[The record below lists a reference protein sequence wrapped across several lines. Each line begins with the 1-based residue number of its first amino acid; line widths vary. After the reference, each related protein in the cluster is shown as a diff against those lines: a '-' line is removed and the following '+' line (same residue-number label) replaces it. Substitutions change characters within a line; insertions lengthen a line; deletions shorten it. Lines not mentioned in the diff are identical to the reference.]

1 MAAPAKELQS
11 VDQLSEL
18 AFGFMASKGLF
29 VALDLGLFTHLQHGP
44 KSVAELSGATGAPTE
59 ALIKVL
65 EVCAASGIVVR
76 VRGDGAEGEDGHG
89 MGTAPT
95 QATRYRNSAAA
106 RSFLVKGSRHDF
118 GDYYRLQID
127 KQFYPLLTRLY
138 ASLGLSGD
146 RGPHETG
153 TAAPLKANSR
163 WYEELI
169 AASDKEAAIFT
180 EAQHA
185 GSVGPARYLAKL
197 LNLQGNR
204 RVLDVA
210 GGSGAFSIALAQR
223 NPAISCVVFDFPRV
237 IQVAGKFIREAGLSR
252 RVSTLGGNAMDPW
265 AKVGADVVLMSYIL
279 SALHKRD
286 TQTMLQRAWDTLPPG
301 GLLIVHDFM
310 MEEGAPAASWLLAH
324 QAVTPGSP
332 ALTSVWVEEQMQALG
347 FQGVQ
352 SRAALPSITKFVFAH
367 KPPVPKVP
375 WVLQQ
380 PVQSSSVSTAPPV
393 SETFRTSHYVRY
405 NECDMQGV
413 VFNSNYQL
421 FTSNSVDDFIVHAF
435 GRNYCDEKR
444 ECAEAS
450 HMVPSNAA
458 CVPK

>member
-1 MAAPAKELQS
+1 M
-11 VDQLSEL
+11 
-18 AFGFMASKGLF
+18 
-29 VALDLGLFTHLQHGP
+29 
-44 KSVAELSGATGAPTE
+44 GAT
-59 ALIKVL
+59 KVL

-197 LNLQGNR
+197 LNLQKCAARFAFCLASLQGNMQR
-204 RVLDVA
+204 SQLMQRPRKDAETPCGTCCCFCCRATAGCWMLLEAAAPSPLPWHSVTPPSLASSLTSPASSRLLANSSGYGDVA
-210 GGSGAFSIALAQR
+210 
-223 NPAISCVVFDFPRV
+223 
-237 IQVAGKFIREAGLSR
+237 
-252 RVSTLGGNAMDPW
+252 
-265 AKVGADVVLMSYIL
+265 
-279 SALHKRD
+279 
-286 TQTMLQRAWDTLPPG
+286 
-301 GLLIVHDFM
+301 
-310 MEEGAPAASWLLAH
+310 
-324 QAVTPGSP
+324 
-332 ALTSVWVEEQMQALG
+332 
-347 FQGVQ
+347 
-352 SRAALPSITKFVFAH
+352 
-367 KPPVPKVP
+367 
-375 WVLQQ
+375 
-380 PVQSSSVSTAPPV
+380 
-393 SETFRTSHYVRY
+393 
-405 NECDMQGV
+405 
-413 VFNSNYQL
+413 
-421 FTSNSVDDFIVHAF
+421 
-435 GRNYCDEKR
+435 
-444 ECAEAS
+444 
-450 HMVPSNAA
+450 
-458 CVPK
+458 